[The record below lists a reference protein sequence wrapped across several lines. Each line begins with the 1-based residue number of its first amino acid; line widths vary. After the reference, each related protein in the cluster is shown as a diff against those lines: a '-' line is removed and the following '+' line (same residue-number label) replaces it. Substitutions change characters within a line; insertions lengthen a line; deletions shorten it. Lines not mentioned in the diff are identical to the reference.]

1 MPRPIRPRRVGFVPQ
16 FARLV
21 PEGGPASESVPDIVL
36 TVDEAEAI
44 RLSDLEGL
52 DQEDAAVAMDVART
66 TFQRIIHQARYK
78 TAQCLILGI
87 PLRIEGGKYAIH
99 LCPECAEE
107 NDDCLDCQRRRHHK
121 GALGGKRFRGR
132 GARQ

>member
-21 PEGGPASESVPDIVL
+21 PQGGPEGEPKEEIVL

-44 RLSDLEGL
+44 RLSDLEGM
-52 DQEDAAVAMDVART
+52 DQEQAAVAMDVART
-66 TFQRIIHQARYK
+66 TFQRIVHAARYK

-87 PLRIEGGKYAIH
+87 PLRIEGGKYALH
-99 LCPECAEE
+99 LCPECAERD
-107 NDDCLDCQRRRHHK
+107 DDCLGCHRRKHRK
-121 GALGGKRFRGR
+121 GMGGRGHQGR
-132 GARQ
+132 GAPQ